1 LFFTIKD
8 RRPTD
13 TKPLSKP
20 LFQAMSQ
27 QPPHPSDSH
36 SLSSGYPP
44 PQRINYPLDEYKI
57 SYDDLVDEHATPYGR
72 IAQHQAFAVESPALG
87 SPLQH
92 HQGSSMPPLQQKQS
106 YSSEYDGKYT
116 EEDLRPQ
123 APRILPIKG
132 EKEVDTRTVWQK
144 VSLRSSHLCT
154 PSVVDNQQPPQRFYQ
169 NQWLVDYM
177 SLPFLFRLR

>member
-1 LFFTIKD
+1 
-8 RRPTD
+8 
-13 TKPLSKP
+13 
-20 LFQAMSQ
+20 MSQ
-27 QPPHPSDSH
+27 QPQHPSDPH

-44 PQRINYPLDEYKI
+44 PQRINYPLDEYKA
-57 SYDDLVDEHATPYGR
+57 YDDLVDEHATPYGR
-72 IAQHQAFAVESPALG
+72 TAQHQTFAVESPALG

-92 HQGSSMPPLQQKQS
+92 HQGPSMPPLQQKQS

-144 VSLRSSHLCT
+144 VSLRSLHLCM
-154 PSVVDNQQPPQRFYQ
+154 PPIVDDR
-169 NQWLVDYM
+169 
-177 SLPFLFRLR
+177 